1 MSQRK
6 LPAQRNESSVFREP
20 FRRKRHACKAR
31 RMLRVK
37 GHPPMQEQKNT
48 PLVFIVDDDTS
59 VVRTISGFLRKAG
72 FRTAYAGDV
81 AGALRGIREERPDL
95 VLLDVNLPD
104 GSGFGVCHTLNSA
117 ATAFTAPILFIS
129 ADDDT
134 ATKVR
139 GFELGGVDYITKPII
154 GAEVI
159 ARVRTHLRLKQAYER
174 LSELQADRLRRLAD
188 AQQELMPRPEDV
200 PQAHFDASIRQVLSA
215 GGDFYDVIPSG
226 EDVVDY
232 LVADASGHDLAA
244 SLWTA
249 SLKALAT
256 EYASPLN
263 LPRDVVRTINSSLCR
278 FLPSG
283 MFFTLIYA
291 RLNHRTGNLSL
302 VSAGHPPAI
311 IVHVGDAQAMILRQ
325 DGDVI
330 GAFSDAVFGTAELT
344 LSAGDRLFL
353 YTDGLIENG
362 ASYEEGLQRLMGACL
377 ARQALPLA
385 ELVPA
390 VVEDVMGNS
399 SPADDLLLLGVEQ

>member
-1 MSQRK
+1 
-6 LPAQRNESSVFREP
+6 
-20 FRRKRHACKAR
+20 
-31 RMLRVK
+31 
-37 GHPPMQEQKNT
+37 MQGQKNS

-72 FRTAYAGDV
+72 FRTANAGDV

-104 GSGFGVCHTLNSA
+104 GSGFGVCHTLNSE

-129 ADDDT
+129 ADEDT

-139 GFELGGVDYITKPII
+139 GFEVGGVDYITKPII

-159 ARVRTHLRLKQAYER
+159 ARVRTHLRLNQAYER

-188 AQQELMPRPEDV
+188 AQQDLMPRPKDV
-200 PQAHFDASIRQVLSA
+200 PQARFDASIRQVLSA

-232 LVADASGHDLAA
+232 LVADASGHDLGA

-249 SLKALAT
+249 SLKALAA

-291 RLNHRTGNLSL
+291 RLNHRTGQLSL

-311 IVHVGDAQAMILRQ
+311 VVHVDDAQATILRQ

-330 GAFSDAVFGTAELT
+330 GAFADAVFGTAELT

-362 ASYEEGLQRLMGACL
+362 ISYEEGLKRLTGACL

-385 ELVPA
+385 DLVPA
-390 VVEDVMGNS
+390 VVEDVMGSS